1 MRYLAIL
8 VNKNGLDASLNDIK
22 HHYTLEWRN
31 SSIEECLDILR
42 MIKTDFPLVKGGV
55 IGGVKLP
62 HYPLFCVALAEQE
75 VINLEKELSEI
86 FNAPFI
92 TKQDANTL
100 SPDSLKAAFEQ
111 QYDAF
116 TWGIDYCG
124 FSAGKKEYAVESLL
138 TVANGYLGVRGAMP
152 DMQVNDATYPATY
165 LAGCYNQAQSNVA
178 DHTVTN
184 EDFVN
189 VPDARAIRI
198 KIGDDDWLTPDT
210 SKNIALYRNLS
221 LKNGVLEQNWL
232 VEDDRQR
239 QIQIRSRMLAD
250 MSHPTRFAIEYCFTP
265 LNFDSDITISTQ
277 IDGETYNYG
286 VARYRSLTSHHY
298 QVLSRRVLGKKAY
311 LNAKTLQSEIG
322 IGLSS
327 TICGDF
333 FTEDDIHIQEEPNK
347 VIQSI
352 TCPVIQ
358 GKTYRFEKS
367 VNIQLSTV
375 FPTDW
380 HIADES
386 VLVDFATQLK
396 SSEAAWG
403 TLWQKADIAVDG
415 DLMSQKLLRLHTY
428 HLICSCSPFSNEKYQ
443 LDVSVTARGL
453 HGEAYRGHIF
463 WDEIFILP
471 FYIMHF
477 PQTARQ
483 LLMYRYNRLPM
494 ARHAAKEEGY
504 QGAMFPWQ
512 SGHDGSEQTQMVHLN
527 PLNGQWDPDYSRL
540 QRHVSLA
547 IAYNIWLYWINTK
560 DNAFMVSYGI
570 EMLLE
575 IARFWLS
582 KSQWNETT
590 QRYSI
595 SGVMG
600 PDEFHEHTVGSE
612 TGGLKDNAYTNLMVS
627 WLFSK
632 LDELCQHFD
641 EHIIEKINSKIN
653 INKKFWIEINH
664 VGKNLSLIIE
674 DHIISQFD
682 GYFDLKEINWDYYR
696 KKYQNIYRMDRI
708 LRAEGKSADQ
718 YKVAKQADA
727 LMIFNNFSE
736 DNVTEILKN
745 MGYHLSKDYA
755 IRNLNYYLSRTSHGS
770 TLSRIVHAQL
780 ANDINLPDLSWKLYR
795 EALYSDYQDI
805 QSGTTAEGIH
815 TGVMAATLN
824 TTIMAYAGVDIR
836 HTYLRIT
843 PSLPDKWEAVR
854 FNLQHSG
861 IQYYF
866 SISRKTITISVSD
879 DTQIEINNRTYSV
892 RSGENFSY
900 NYNEGQQ

>member
-1 MRYLAIL
+1 MHYLAIL
-8 VNKNGLDASLNDIK
+8 INKNGLDASLDEIK
-22 HHYTLEWRN
+22 HHYDMEWN
-31 SSIEECLDILR
+31 SLSTKACLAALR
-42 MIKTDFPLVKGGV
+42 EIQNDFPLVKGGF
-55 IGGVKLP
+55 ISGEKLP
-62 HYPLFCVALAEQE
+62 HYPLFCIELTNQE
-75 VINLEKELSEI
+75 VINLEKAFSEI
-86 FNAPFI
+86 FNVPFI
-92 TKQDANTL
+92 AKEYADTL
-100 SPDSLKAAFEQ
+100 SPASLKKAIEQ
-111 QYDAF
+111 QYDALS
-116 TWGIDYCG
+116 WGINYCG
-124 FSAGKKEYAVESLL
+124 FTAGKEEYAVESLL

-152 DMQVNDATYPATY
+152 DMQANDATYPATY

-189 VPDARAIRI
+189 APDARAIRI
-198 KIGDDDWLTPDT
+198 KIGNGDWLTPET

-232 VEDDRQR
+232 VEDEQQR
-239 QIQIRSRMLAD
+239 QIQIRSQILAD

-265 LNFDSDITISTQ
+265 LNFDGDITISTH
-277 IDGETYNYG
+277 IDGETHNYG

-298 QVLSRRVLGKKAY
+298 EVLSCNVLGKNAY
-311 LNAKTLQSEIG
+311 LNARTLQSEIG
-322 IGLSS
+322 MGFSS
-327 TICGDF
+327 TIRGNF
-333 FTEDDIHIQEEPNK
+333 FTEKDIHIQEEPNK
-347 VIQSI
+347 VSQSI
-352 TCPVIQ
+352 TCPVVQ
-358 GKTYRFEKS
+358 GKTYQFEKS
-367 VNIQLSTV
+367 VNIRLSTV
-375 FPTDW
+375 FPDEW

-396 SSEAAWG
+396 STQQSWES
-403 TLWQKADIAVDG
+403 LWEKTDIIIDG

-428 HLICSCSPFSNEKYQ
+428 HLLCSCSPFSNESYQ

-483 LLMYRYNRLPM
+483 LLMYRYNRLSA

-504 QGAMFPWQ
+504 EGAMFPWQ
-512 SGHDGSEQTQMVHLN
+512 SGHDGTEQTQIVHLN
-527 PLNGQWDPDYSRL
+527 PLNGEWDPDYSRL

-560 DNAFMVSYGI
+560 DNEFMESHGI
-570 EMLLE
+570 EILME

-582 KSQWNETT
+582 KSQWNEIT

-595 SGVMG
+595 RGVMG
-600 PDEFHEHTVGSE
+600 PDEFHEHSVGSE
-612 TGGLKDNAYTNLMVS
+612 TDGLKDNAYTNLMVS

-632 LDELCQHFD
+632 LAELRQRFD
-641 EHIIEKINSKIN
+641 IHLIDTVNTN
-653 INKKFWIEINH
+653 FWTEIDH

-674 DHIISQFD
+674 DDIISQFD
-682 GYFDLKEINWDYYR
+682 GYFDLTEIDWKHYR
-696 KKYQNIYRMDRI
+696 KKHQNIYRMDRI
-708 LRAEGKSADQ
+708 LRAEGKSADH

-736 DNVTEILKN
+736 DDVTEILKN
-745 MGYHLSKDYA
+745 MGYKLRKNYA
-755 IRNLNYYLSRTSHGS
+755 RKNLNYYLERTSHGS

-780 ANDINLPDLSWKLYR
+780 ANDINFHELSWKLYR
-795 EALYSDYQDI
+795 EALSSDYQDI

-824 TTIMAYAGVDIR
+824 TTIIAYAGVDIR
-836 HTYLRIT
+836 HVCLRIA
-843 PSLPDKWEAVR
+843 PSLPKGWECIR
-854 FNLQHSG
+854 FNLQHRG

-866 SISRKTITISVSD
+866 VISHKEIIISASENAQV
-879 DTQIEINNRTYSV
+879 EINHKKHFVIPRV
-892 RSGENFSY
+892 DFSY
-900 NYNEGQQ
+900 NYTEGQKS